1 MRYTSIAMIRRFALC
16 LLVCLLLAAPPGGAT
31 TAVPPAVGAAAGDPA
46 PRPRPT
52 GTPRH
57 CTADGAHC
65 IAEAT
70 YYSDVCRTIDDVARE
85 AGLDRDFFAR
95 LLWQES
101 LFEAGAVSP
110 AGAQGIAQFMPGT
123 AALRGLKDAFNPA
136 EALRASATYL
146 AELSRTYGNLGLAA
160 VAYNGGEARAARFKA
175 EGGALPDETRG
186 YVVAITGHSA
196 ETWRS
201 HPPAALDLSLKRAGG
216 DVGQAGDT
224 ASGTFRAACVAMA
237 LDRPARG
244 PRVTQPP
251 LLPWGV
257 VVASNRDRDG
267 AERQVGRLKNR
278 HAALLGGETV
288 RYTSGRR
295 AGLRNLQVA
304 QVGRASREEADA
316 LCTRLKAA
324 GGDCMVLRN

>member
-1 MRYTSIAMIRRFALC
+1 MIRRVALFLAVC
-16 LLVCLLLAAPPGGAT
+16 VLVAAPPGGAT
-31 TAVPPAVGAAAGDPA
+31 TPVAPAPAAAAADLAPL
-46 PRPRPT
+46 PRP
-52 GTPRH
+52 GEAPRH

-70 YYSDVCRTIDDVARE
+70 YYSDVCRTIDNVARE

-136 EALRASATYL
+136 EALRASAAYL
-146 AELSRTYGNLGLAA
+146 AELDQTYGNLGLAA

-175 EGGALPDETRG
+175 EGGVLPDETRG

-196 ETWRS
+196 EDWRS
-201 HPPAALDLSLKRAGG
+201 RPPATLDLSLKGAGAEP
-216 DVGQAGDT
+216 D
-224 ASGTFRAACVAMA
+224 SGAFRAACVAMA

-257 VVASNRDRDG
+257 VLASNRDRDG

-278 HAALLGGETV
+278 HAALLASETV

-304 QVGRASREEADA
+304 QVGRSSREEADA
-316 LCTRLKAA
+316 LCARLKAA

>member
-1 MRYTSIAMIRRFALC
+1 MGT
-16 LLVCLLLAAPPGGAT
+16 
-31 TAVPPAVGAAAGDPA
+31 AAAEPA
-46 PRPRPT
+46 PRPRPD
-52 GTPRH
+52 GAPRS

-186 YVVAITGHSA
+186 YVAAITGHSA
-196 ETWRS
+196 EDWRS
-201 HPPAALDLSLKRAGG
+201 RPPAALDLSLKGAGG
-216 DVGQAGDT
+216 
-224 ASGTFRAACVAMA
+224 GTDGEAFRAACVAMA

-244 PRVTQPP
+244 PRVTEPP

-278 HAALLGGETV
+278 HAALLAGETV

-295 AGLRNLQVA
+295 AGLRNLKVA
-304 QVGRASREEADA
+304 QVGRSSREEADA
-316 LCTRLKAA
+316 LCARLKAA